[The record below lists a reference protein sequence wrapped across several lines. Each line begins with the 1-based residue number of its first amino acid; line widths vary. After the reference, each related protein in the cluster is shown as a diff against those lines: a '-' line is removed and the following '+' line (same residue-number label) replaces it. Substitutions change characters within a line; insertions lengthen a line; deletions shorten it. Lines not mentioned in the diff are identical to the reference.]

1 MKLVER
7 YARIERFY
15 DGRREQWTSE
25 YTRVLWEKVGTKYI
39 GAQYGGKNRN
49 AELSWKTL
57 YNKMIKAKAFANILP
72 EVNPLDDADNGE
84 V

>member
-1 MKLVER
+1 M
-7 YARIERFY
+7 
-15 DGRREQWTSE
+15 
-25 YTRVLWEKVGTKYI
+25 LWEKVGVKYI

-57 YNKMIKAKAFANILP
+57 YNKMMKAKAFADVLP
-72 EVNPLDDADNGE
+72 VSDPIDEGDIVDQAD